1 MRSHGGARRRARAAR
16 GSDRVDWAAGL
27 TEKAPYDT
35 YRADVH
41 SIYNAKLGVLLRHA
55 CSAAPPPLP
64 LPAAARITIFEVIRS
79 ADETRHTR
87 VLSGNK
93 DNYN

>member
-1 MRSHGGARRRARAAR
+1 MCGATARGRARAAR

-41 SIYNAKLGVLLRHA
+41 SIYNVKLGVRLRHA

-64 LPAAARITIFEVIRS
+64 AAVRISIFEVIRS
-79 ADETRHTR
+79 ADETPLAHAA
-87 VLSGNK
+87 
-93 DNYN
+93 YQ